1 MAENKDSVEIVR
13 HNLQLHENLDQ
24 HKQGWMIQKIGW
36 TILYLGL
43 ILALAGV
50 FGAGPVSYKT
60 KSQNGISVKYER
72 FLRYESESEITFNVQ
87 DAKDSITLEI
97 PQQYMAYIDLQ
108 SITPLPHSNRTVD
121 DVTTYYF
128 HALHTAN
135 IHCIIM
141 AKKTGSI
148 TATLTVNKTPFTI
161 AHQIYP

>member
-1 MAENKDSVEIVR
+1 MAENKQSLETDR
-13 HNLQLHENLDQ
+13 HNLQLDENLRQ
-24 HKQGWMIQKIGW
+24 HKQGWMVQKIGW
-36 TILYLGL
+36 AILYLGL

-60 KSQNGISVKYER
+60 KTQNGASVKYER
-72 FLRYESESEITFNVQ
+72 FLRYESESEITFNIR

-97 PQQYMAYIDLQ
+97 PQPYMEYIDLQ

-121 DVTTYYF
+121 NVTTYYF

-148 TATLTVNKTPFTI
+148 TANLTVNEIPFTI